1 MTDLVEPVGK
11 KLAKAREAKGLSLE
25 EAGLETRIRPQQ
37 LAALEADDYSSFAS
51 NTYARGFLLIYGKF
65 LGVEVRG
72 IAKQL
77 ESGNPISIA
86 EYQYL
91 NAFPEDESERS
102 APSRRDRRERE
113 PKIRRPSVVPL
124 IVFFL
129 LLGAVGLGIH
139 LYLQAERLETAQNS
153 DSTNTIEAVTPR
165 NNAPEAASSASTT
178 PAPAP
183 SETAPIAPR
192 PTPVP
197 FAAPRLEGSDRAFVI
212 PPSSNATPTPA
223 PSATTAPTATVQP
236 TPAPLPVVNE
246 LVVEPLKKTWV
257 RIRRDND
264 TDPIY
269 DDLVYPKVGP
279 LRLKG
284 TKFFVEIREADAVTI
299 RKNGQTIAYQPPGVT
314 VQ

>member
-1 MTDLVEPVGK
+1 MTELVEPVGK
-11 KLAKAREAKGLSLE
+11 KLARAREAKGLSLE

-91 NAFPEDESERS
+91 NAYPEHEPERN
-102 APSRRDRRERE
+102 APMRRERE
-113 PKIRRPSVVPL
+113 PKIRRPSIVPL
-124 IVFFL
+124 VVFFL
-129 LLGAVGLGIH
+129 LLGAAALGIH

-153 DSTNTIEAVTPR
+153 HSSNTIESVTPR
-165 NNAPEAASSASTT
+165 NNAPEATTSATPT
-178 PAPAP
+178 PAPNSTVP
-183 SETAPIAPR
+183 VAPR

-197 FAAPRLEGSDRAFVI
+197 FAAPRLEGGDRAFVI

-223 PSATTAPTATVQP
+223 PSSAIVAPTAVVQP

-246 LVVEPLKKTWV
+246 LVVEPLKKTWI
-257 RIRRDND
+257 RIRRDNPD
-264 TDPIY
+264 AEPIY
-269 DDLVYPKVGP
+269 DDVVYPKVGV

-284 TKFFVEIREADAVTI
+284 TKFFVEIREADAVTL